1 MCINSWD
8 SLIRL
13 KSSLHPSRSYC
24 LWKIY
29 IYIYMLKSK
38 SSALHVGRVPLP
50 EGVVFLSAFN
60 LSITLTVNVD
70 LRRPRPEL
78 S

>member
-1 MCINSWD
+1 
-8 SLIRL
+8 
-13 KSSLHPSRSYC
+13 
-24 LWKIY
+24 
-29 IYIYMLKSK
+29 MLTSK